1 MWNLD
6 KANFDV
12 EEKRLRDRINQINHD
27 NAAFLMRQMEEKSKK
42 TTKMNRAEY
51 ALNKPLLK
59 EANSKFKEHSESN
72 KMSQSAASR

>member
-27 NAAFLMRQMEEKSKK
+27 NAAFLMRQMQEKSKK

-59 EANSKFKEHSESN
+59 EANSKFKEHSES
-72 KMSQSAASR
+72 